1 MVRRIITGRL
11 TTRGRTTIPLAVRA
25 ALGLQDGDELAYRV
39 GVSSVILIKA
49 RKGASDDPLACF
61 DEWSSEADRL
71 GYAEL

>member
-1 MVRRIITGRL
+1 
-11 TTRGRTTIPLAVRA
+11 
-25 ALGLQDGDELAYRV
+25 
-39 GVSSVILIKA
+39 VILIKA